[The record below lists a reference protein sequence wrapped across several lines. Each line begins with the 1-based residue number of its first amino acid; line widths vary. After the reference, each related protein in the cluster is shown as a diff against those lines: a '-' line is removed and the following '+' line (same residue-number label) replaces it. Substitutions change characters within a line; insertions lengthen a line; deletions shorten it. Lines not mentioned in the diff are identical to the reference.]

1 MSFPDPRAAE
11 RFPSTGAFIHPG
23 EHHFGHAP
31 GYIKTLLG
39 SCVSVTVWDP
49 SRRAGGMC
57 HALLPQRQ
65 RPRGAPLDGR
75 FTDEAIEIL
84 LNHLRARG
92 IPAHLCQ
99 FQLFG
104 GGRMFKFPELMGLD
118 VGQRNVDVALQT
130 LKQLDLPLQRS
141 DVGGTLPRRLHFDLH
156 SGQVSNTHGPRFTKE
171 NM

>member
-1 MSFPDPRAAE
+1 MPVPNAGAE
-11 RFPSTGAFIHPG
+11 ERPLSTGIFLHPG

-65 RPRGAPLDGR
+65 RPHGAPLDGR
-75 FTDEAIEIL
+75 FTNEAIEIL

-92 IPAHLCQ
+92 ISAAACHI
-99 FQLFG
+99 QLFG
-104 GGRMFKFPELMGLD
+104 GGRMFRLPELMGLD
-118 VGQRNVDVALQT
+118 VGQRNIEVALQV
-130 LKQLDLPLQRS
+130 LRHLGLPLLHS
-141 DVGGTLPRRLHFDLH
+141 EVGGTLPRRLHFDLQ
-156 SGQVSNTHGPRFTKE
+156 SGQVRSTGGQQLNKDSL
-171 NM
+171 